1 MQLIILMFGPII
13 AFMVILLAV
22 YGVLRAFGVKSRPL
36 TIFIFALIA
45 VSVVALCIV
54 ALSFGVLSNTS
65 LG

>member
-1 MQLIILMFGPII
+1 MQLQILMFGPIV

-22 YGVLRAFGVKSRPL
+22 YGVLKAFGVKSKPL
-36 TIFIFALIA
+36 TMFIFVLLA

-54 ALSFGVLSNTS
+54 ALSLGILSNTS